1 MFEIRHFKVKERLV
15 LELNKIELE
24 NLNKEKKIDYLVTS
38 FKINNEEYLKIKN
51 IIQERVIAILTGINL
66 F

>member
-51 IIQERVIAILTGINL
+51 II
-66 F
+66 